1 MAPKKKE
8 KEVDPRWEHG
18 EMVEGDRHMVKCKW
32 HHKTMSGGIHRFKQH
47 LAHISREAKGCPNV
61 STEVRKR
68 MRESVQG
75 KKSEKEKKKQMN
87 ERIARMDKIDG
98 SGDDDSDD
106 SGDDE
111 ERVLRRAMKA
121 SVKLKKLSRVIWMR
135 NGVGLVL
142 RELLL
147 TPMRTQRGGGPWIH
161 SYIGPKL

>member
-1 MAPKKKE
+1 
-8 KEVDPRWEHG
+8 
-18 EMVEGDRHMVKCKW
+18 
-32 HHKTMSGGIHRFKQH
+32 
-47 LAHISREAKGCPNV
+47 
-61 STEVRKR
+61 
-68 MRESVQG
+68 MRDILQG
-75 KKSEKEKKKQMN
+75 KKIKKEKKKKFD
-87 ERIARMDKIDG
+87 ERIANMQRIDN
-98 SGDDDSDD
+98 SDDDSDD